1 MILALT
7 LGDET
12 TGTVDTSRVELH
24 ELEVLQREASPRN
37 HRVAITRAR
46 VCTRAR
52 EVRATVPTGREHGLV
67 CTEAVERTVLHV
79 ERHDTDTLAVLHD
92 EIKSEVLDEEVG
104 VVAERLAV
112 ECVEKRVTGT
122 VRGGS
127 AAVRLAAL
135 AELERLATECTL
147 VDLALLCS

>member
-1 MILALT
+1 M
-7 LGDET
+7 
-12 TGTVDTSRVELH
+12 R
-24 ELEVLQREASPRN
+24 
-37 HRVAITRAR
+37 TRAAE
-46 VCTRAR
+46 VCTA
-52 EVRATVPTGREHGLV
+52 VAAGSEHGLV
-67 CTEAVERTVLHV
+67 RTESVQGAVLHV
-79 ERHDTDTLAVLHD
+79 QRHDTDTLAVLHN
-92 EIKSEVLDEEVG
+92 EIKREVFDEEVG

-147 VDLALLCS
+147 VDLALLRS